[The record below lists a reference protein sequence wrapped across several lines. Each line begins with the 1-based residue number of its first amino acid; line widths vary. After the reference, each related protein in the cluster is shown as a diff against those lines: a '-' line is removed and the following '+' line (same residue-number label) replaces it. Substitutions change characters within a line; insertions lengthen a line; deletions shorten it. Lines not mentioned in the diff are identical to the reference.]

1 MNKFSRINLGWI
13 LWLGFA
19 LLLAACGTQNIT
31 NDELVATAV
40 ASGNLQYVE
49 LTPGTGSAAT
59 TGSLVSVH
67 YVGTLQDG
75 TEFDNSY
82 TRGQP
87 LQFVMGRGQ
96 VIAGW
101 EKGISQMREGGKAR
115 LIIPPALAYGESGA
129 GGVIP
134 PNATLIFEVELVKV
148 EPTPPTPPAAAT
160 AVNEADYT
168 TTSSGL
174 QYYDFVVGDG
184 ETAVAGKLVTVHYT
198 GWLLDGTRFDSSLDR
213 GVPFQ
218 FPLGAG
224 GVIPGWDEGLTGMRV
239 GGKRQLRIP
248 PELGYGEQGIS
259 GVVPGNAVLLFEVEL
274 LAVQ

>member
-1 MNKFSRINLGWI
+1 MGC
-13 LWLGFA
+13 A
-19 LLLAACGTQNIT
+19 LLLAACGAKNIT

-134 PNATLIFEVELVKV
+134 PNATLI
-148 EPTPPTPPAAAT
+148 
-160 AVNEADYT
+160 
-168 TTSSGL
+168 
-174 QYYDFVVGDG
+174 
-184 ETAVAGKLVTVHYT
+184 
-198 GWLLDGTRFDSSLDR
+198 
-213 GVPFQ
+213 
-218 FPLGAG
+218 
-224 GVIPGWDEGLTGMRV
+224 
-239 GGKRQLRIP
+239 LRW
-248 PELGYGEQGIS
+248 S
-259 GVVPGNAVLLFEVEL
+259 
-274 LAVQ
+274 